1 MRTGQE
7 LGRVNIT
14 VKYFASLRDACG
26 KSEETVRVEDGM
38 SVSGLRSLLLE
49 MYPSLDGVIG
59 NTYPVVNM
67 EYIQD
72 DRSLQDGD
80 EVTFIPPVSGG

>member
-1 MRTGQE
+1 MK
-7 LGRVNIT
+7 IT
-14 VKYFASLRDACG
+14 VKYFASLRETCG
-26 KSEETVRVEDGM
+26 KSEETVKVED
-38 SVSGLRSLLLE
+38 STSISGLRSLLLE
-49 MYPSLDGVIG
+49 MYPSLEGLID

-72 DRSLQDGD
+72 DRSLHDGD